1 MSFKCDAAVMRAA
14 GTPEVLEMDEIEL
27 PWPGRDDEVLV
38 RIEAA
43 GVNPADTFFRALG
56 PYVGEAAGTVLGH
69 DGAGVVEAVGASV
82 SSVAPGDR
90 VGFCNGG
97 IGGEAGTYAR
107 YAVVPEWLL
116 APVPDG
122 VDSASAAALPLV
134 FVTAWE
140 SLVERA
146 GLAHG
151 ERVLI
156 HAGAGGTGHVAI
168 QLARELGARVATT
181 VSSAAKANFVGALGA
196 ELAIDYRGEDF
207 VARCLDWSD
216 GGGLEVALD
225 NVGPDAFVR
234 TLAAMA
240 PYGRV
245 VTLMGMP
252 GDTPEET
259 AYNANLTIHNVMM
272 LTPMWRGLEAARR
285 RQAEIVREGMRWL
298 EAGKLR
304 VELAATFPLERA
316 GDAHRLLE
324 QGGVSGKIVLT
335 ADRAAA

>member
-1 MSFKCDAAVMRAA
+1 MSFKCDAVVLRDA
-14 GTPEVLEMDEIEL
+14 GAPEVLEMGEIEL
-27 PWPGRDDEVLV
+27 PWPGHDDEVLV

-56 PYVGEAAGTVLGH
+56 PYVGKAAGTVLGH
-69 DGAGVVEAVGASV
+69 DGAGVVEATGAAV
-82 SSVAPGDR
+82 DRVEPGDR
-90 VGFCNGG
+90 VCFCNGG
-97 IGGEAGTYAR
+97 IGGGAGTYAR

-122 VDSASAAALPLV
+122 VDSATAAALPLV
-134 FVTAWE
+134 FITAWE

-146 GLAHG
+146 GLAPG

-156 HAGAGGTGHVAI
+156 HGGAGGTGHVAV
-168 QLARELGARVATT
+168 QLAREIGARVATT
-181 VSSAAKANFVGALGA
+181 VSSAAKAEFVGALGV
-196 ELAIDYRGEDF
+196 ELAIDYHGEDF

-225 NVGPDAFVR
+225 NVGPDTFRR

-245 VTLMGMP
+245 VTLMGTP

-272 LTPMWRGLEAARR
+272 LTPMWLGLEPARR
-285 RQAEIVREGMRWL
+285 RQGEIVREAVRWL
-298 EAGKLR
+298 GAGKIR
-304 VELAATFPLERA
+304 VELASIFPLEA
-316 GDAHRLLE
+316 AADAHRMLE
-324 QGGVSGKIVLT
+324 AGGLTGKVVLT
-335 ADRAAA
+335 PARSG